1 MPWRVYSVAHAR
13 AVPVV
18 AGANAVLLG
27 TIVALVVAVASGG
40 IVTLS
45 RDPQGESADADRVV
59 AHYN

>member
-13 AVPVV
+13 A
-18 AGANAVLLG
+18 AGAASARDAETV
-27 TIVALVVAVASGG
+27 VVAVASGG

-45 RDPQGESADADRVV
+45 RDPRGESADADGVV